1 MRSRGERRLP
11 DRQEERMTTV
21 RRNRTIP
28 HPNRLCLLVAIVAAG
43 GALMTGCGGS
53 SSSSSSAAPASTAA
67 GSSTRARAA
76 NRTPRG
82 AATGTGSSGSS
93 GSSSTT
99 GGSGVAN
106 NPTVKAA
113 VARCKQSIASAP
125 TLSGDAKTK
134 LQALCAQAAQ
144 GDPASLRKA
153 TAQVCEQ
160 IVKETVPASAQ
171 TAALASCPKA

>member
-1 MRSRGERRLP
+1 
-11 DRQEERMTTV
+11 MTTV
-21 RRNRTIP
+21 RRSRTIP
-28 HPNRLCLLVAIVAAG
+28 HPNRLCLLVVIVAAA

-53 SSSSSSAAPASTAA
+53 SSSSSSSAPASTG
-67 GSSTRARAA
+67 GSSTSG
-76 NRTPRG
+76 TS
-82 AATGTGSSGSS
+82 AATSTASSG
-93 GSSSTT
+93 GSSTT
-99 GGSGVAN
+99 TGSGVAN

-113 VARCKQSIASAP
+113 VAQCKQSIAAAP

-134 LQALCAQAAQ
+134 LQALCEKAAQ